1 MGLDILTA
9 ASQTALIEL
18 AAVKQRLSIA
28 PSDTSK
34 DVLLQDLIIEASNA
48 ICEHLGRDL
57 GRQDYHETIAGLDK
71 AELLLARFPV
81 DRDSVTAQVSTFDVT
96 QWVRVHDTR
105 IGKLF
110 LLGGWSSIGGY
121 TEGAG
126 YNYSYPYGPDGNDH
140 NVDVWYTAG
149 YLLPAVVTTWQP
161 SATYAS
167 GSWVRP
173 ASGGSPLRFLCTAP
187 GVSATTEPAWPTPQ
201 VSGTSQLVTVTTS
214 RFSVADGSVTWS
226 SRDALE
232 LPLDLRKYA
241 WIAVKHQYELLVREV
256 GLVSQGGG
264 TDRWAFDPSTVDTD
278 LPNGV
283 KRGLHLW
290 DMGRVQ

>member
-1 MGLDILTA
+1 MGIDVLAA
-9 ASQTALIEL
+9 ASETALIEL
-18 AAVKQRLSIA
+18 AAVKQRLSIS

-34 DVLLQDLIIEASNA
+34 DVLLTDLINQESSS
-48 ICEHLGRDL
+48 ICAHLGREL
-57 GRQDYHETIAGLDK
+57 ARQDYHETVAGYDK
-71 AELLLARFPV
+71 AELLLSRFPV
-81 DRDSVTAQVSTFDVT
+81 DRDSITAQVSTFDVS
-96 QWVRVHDTR
+96 QYARVHDTR

-110 LLGGWSSIGGY
+110 LLGGWSSIGGV

-126 YNYSYPYGPDGNDH
+126 YNYSFPYGPDGNDL

-149 YLLPAVVTTWQP
+149 YLLPTWVTTWAP
-161 SATYAS
+161 NTSYAA
-167 GSWVRP
+167 GAWVRP
-173 ASGGSPLRFLCTAP
+173 ATGGSSLRFLCTTA
-187 GVSATTEPAWPTPQ
+187 GTSGATEPTWPVPQ

-214 RFSVADGSVTWS
+214 RYPVTDGSVTWS
-226 SRDALE
+226 SRDAEE

-256 GLVSQGGG
+256 GLVSQSGGS
-264 TDRWAFDPSTVDTD
+264 DRWAFDPNTVDTD